1 MAVTVVM
8 NKGALA
14 KIKLAQYTAMRKTAA
29 KILAE
34 KIDSQEIPMYEGTLQ
49 NTFTDVDERA
59 VALGTVKITTEGP
72 YAERLYYNPQY
83 NFNHEFNVNAKGEWW
98 EDWLTG
104 SNKDRA
110 SKLFEYFY
118 KESAG
123 GLI

>member
-83 NFNHEFNVNAKGEWW
+83 NFV
-98 EDWLTG
+98 
-104 SNKDRA
+104 SNPYQQVARQSVGIKFK
-110 SKLFEYFY
+110 SCV
-118 KESAG
+118 
-123 GLI
+123 